1 MELPNIG
8 ALYTND
14 EMRNMHS
21 VSTQGGM
28 RKSNETKSLVLITS
42 LESTY
47 TDRWEK
53 DVLHYT
59 GEGLN
64 GDQLLHRQNKT
75 LYESNENGITVW
87 LYEKIE
93 KNNYSFIGKV
103 ELADKPYQ
111 EQQSD
116 EAGKQRKVWMF
127 PLKASTSSKP
137 IIPKSLLDKV
147 AKKTEKKLRS
157 LSKEAL
163 AKAATVDSNRAKKNI
178 RIVSTVQHH
187 RSEAISLCV
196 KAFAKG
202 FCDLCS
208 SHATFNDLKGLP
220 YLECHHIEWLSKG
233 GKDNLENTVALCP
246 NCHRKMHVVNSNEDV
261 DRLKKRALKRKAEIV
276 SFV

>member
-1 MELPNIG
+1 MELPNIDT
-8 ALYTND
+8 LYTND

-53 DVLHYT
+53 DILHYT

-64 GDQLLHRQNKT
+64 GDQLLNRQNKT
-75 LYESNENGITVW
+75 LYESNKNGITVW

-93 KNNYSFIGKV
+93 KNNYSFLGKV

-111 EQQSD
+111 EQQPD
-116 EAGKQRKVWMF
+116 EAGKLRKVWMF
-127 PLKASTSSKP
+127 PLKASTPVKP
-137 IIPKSLLDKV
+137 IVPKSLIDKV
-147 AKKTEKKLRS
+147 AEKKEKKLRN

-163 AKAATVDSNRAKKNI
+163 AKVAIDDSSRARKNI
-178 RIVSTVQHH
+178 RIVSTAQHH
-187 RSEAISLCV
+187 RSEAISLCT
-196 KAFAKG
+196 KTFAKG
-202 FCDLCS
+202 VCDLCS
-208 SHATFNDLKGLP
+208 SHAGFNDKHGLP
-220 YLECHHIEWLSKG
+220 YMECHHIEWLSKG

-246 NCHRKMHVVNSNEDV
+246 NCHRKMHVVNSSD
-261 DRLKKRALKRKAEIV
+261 DADKLKKIALKRKVEIV
-276 SFV
+276 SC